1 MKRKSLIIYLTFS
14 FTLWKKIS
22 FTKPQ
27 KCSSRKQVH
36 MSMNTSSTY
45 TEFCTWTT
53 YSIAKRGILFSSNH
67 SDSDRC
73 QAQRKGGYTIIP
85 EVEGCPLLSVSTA
98 TSPQNKKNLLC
109 LMPRFLCALCCELYL
124 LQSVRHFTGWEWSS
138 SERKC
143 LHQSNEGEPRKFP
156 AGWGPTVTTAPSGS
170 HIVINRGFKG
180 RPQLRNSC
188 RKFILLSEAMQWH
201 THLDRFAS

>member
-14 FTLWKKIS
+14 FTLWKKNNS

-27 KCSSRKQVH
+27 KCSSKQVH
-36 MSMNTSSTY
+36 MNTNTLLLQLIQ
-45 TEFCTWTT
+45 FCMWTT
-53 YSIAKRGILFSSNH
+53 YSIVKRGILFSSNH
-67 SDSDRC
+67 SYSDRC

-124 LQSVRHFTGWEWSS
+124 LQSVGRFTGWEWSS
-138 SERKC
+138 SEPKC
-143 LHQSNEGEPRKFP
+143 LHQFKERGVQKVPCRLGAHPDHSSLWLTHSN
-156 AGWGPTVTTAPSGS
+156 
-170 HIVINRGFKG
+170 
-180 RPQLRNSC
+180 
-188 RKFILLSEAMQWH
+188 
-201 THLDRFAS
+201 